1 MCGLQRNKTRKLD
14 EKQAVKRSCVLRFTG
29 PAVNIVGLKAEV
41 TASSSLQPKSET
53 RIHPTRLQKLPG
65 TESCELDLVARLEI
79 RSWKGFK
86 YVYEDW

>member
-53 RIHPTRLQKLPG
+53 RIHPTRPAKTS